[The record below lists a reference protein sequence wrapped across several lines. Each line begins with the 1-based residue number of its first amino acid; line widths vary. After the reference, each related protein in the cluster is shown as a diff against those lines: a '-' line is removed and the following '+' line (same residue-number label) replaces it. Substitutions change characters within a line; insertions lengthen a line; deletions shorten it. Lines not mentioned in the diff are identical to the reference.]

1 MMNTCGGVTC
11 VYIVVPLV
19 IARVARVV
27 AQCLDEKLVIVNA
40 EGVDDVREGPSRRGR
55 GRRHFL
61 FCGGAASFVIG
72 GDLQFNPI
80 SQVTEILAPLIR
92 SGKKIE
98 CNLLRHTLSPYIS
111 SEVILDDVAIRSI
124 LRGVCREMQAGNY
137 KAPEPIIGANEL
149 KAFTS
154 VDISSMNCGKV
165 LDELLSNFNTN
176 GDNSWIVTRLMQRL
190 KADDPYFDFRLH
202 TDENDHVGS
211 WRHYLLKRIMP

>member
-1 MMNTCGGVTC
+1 MVTDCPWFIKRSSGKTTQITGVNTQHNHPLDVASC
-11 VYIVVPLV
+11 VMSKKKAGKAVQS
-19 IARVARVV
+19 A
-27 AQCLDEKLVIVNA
+27 
-40 EGVDDVREGPSRRGR
+40 
-55 GRRHFL
+55 
-61 FCGGAASFVIG
+61 
-72 GDLQFNPI
+72 I

-98 CNLLRHTLSPYIS
+98 CNLLRHTISPYIS

-165 LDELLSNFNTN
+165 LDELLSNVNTK
-176 GDNSWIVTRLMQRL
+176 RLVPG
-190 KADDPYFDFRLH
+190 A
-202 TDENDHVGS
+202 G
-211 WRHYLLKRIMP
+211 LKRKAL